1 MSNAMTIERTGAF
14 RFAGGLRALFT
25 PPPDFADR
33 RG

>member
-25 PPPDFADR
+25 PPDFADR